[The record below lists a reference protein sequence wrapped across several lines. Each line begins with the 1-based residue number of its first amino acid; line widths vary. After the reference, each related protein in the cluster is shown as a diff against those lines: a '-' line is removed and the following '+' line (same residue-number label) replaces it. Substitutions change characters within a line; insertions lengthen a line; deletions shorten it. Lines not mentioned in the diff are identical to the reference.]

1 MVGFEPKTHIEKQV
15 CISTNAANTY
25 SAEFARKPTTPT
37 TRPSI
42 DQIPQPFDQIEQV
55 MKLQSKARPPAHRD
69 PSTVA
74 EWVELGLAE
83 LRVAPHI
90 SHLPEVVSWIKRQ
103 PSAPP
108 ISHNQLAGA
117 LDRLQRDD
125 RAVDQQGFDLVGAA

>member
-1 MVGFEPKTHIEKQV
+1 M
-15 CISTNAANTY
+15 
-25 SAEFARKPTTPT
+25 SA
-37 TRPSI
+37 
-42 DQIPQPFDQIEQV
+42 PQ
-55 MKLQSKARPPAHRD
+55 PPAHSD

-90 SHLPEVVSWIKRQ
+90 SHLPEVVSWIKRH

-125 RAVDQQGFDLVGAA
+125 QEGDQQGLDLVGAA

>member
-1 MVGFEPKTHIEKQV
+1 MARTSPLLQTDCSSSVARLERLERPM
-15 CISTNAANTY
+15 
-25 SAEFARKPTTPT
+25 SA
-37 TRPSI
+37 
-42 DQIPQPFDQIEQV
+42 PQ
-55 MKLQSKARPPAHRD
+55 PPAHRD

-90 SHLPEVVSWIKRQ
+90 SHLPELVAWAKRH

-125 RAVDQQGFDLVGAA
+125 RDDDQQGLDLAVVA

>member
-1 MVGFEPKTHIEKQV
+1 M
-15 CISTNAANTY
+15 
-25 SAEFARKPTTPT
+25 SA
-37 TRPSI
+37 
-42 DQIPQPFDQIEQV
+42 PQ
-55 MKLQSKARPPAHRD
+55 PPAHRD

-90 SHLPEVVSWIKRQ
+90 SHLPELVAWAKRH

-125 RAVDQQGFDLVGAA
+125 RDDDQQGLDLAVVA